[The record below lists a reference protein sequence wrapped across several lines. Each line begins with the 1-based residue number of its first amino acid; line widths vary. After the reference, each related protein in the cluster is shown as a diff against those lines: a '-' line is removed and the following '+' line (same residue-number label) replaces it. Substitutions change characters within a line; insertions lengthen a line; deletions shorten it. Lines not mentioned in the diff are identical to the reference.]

1 VLFSPELSCL
11 VLPLR
16 HLHLHVVSS
25 DLCSPSLKQK
35 KHYNSFHPELGFFLH
50 IDQVLSW
57 FEKDDA
63 SFDKEIISLQKNL
76 REPLLKEDLECWRC
90 RKKFKTMP
98 QLKEHLT
105 QEKGVEA
112 SQKKKKAS
120 RENKR
125 ERPED
130 GDGGDGGEP
139 VPRDEK

>member
-1 VLFSPELSCL
+1 
-11 VLPLR
+11 
-16 HLHLHVVSS
+16 
-25 DLCSPSLKQK
+25 LKQK